1 MAAVARMPVTHAS
14 SRALD
19 LRKGSVFVRLPSF
32 GLPRSIVPVF
42 FAMICVEASLGAY
55 SSVWPLWME
64 RLHAD
69 VAIIGI
75 LLGAPGF
82 LRMIV
87 VGPSAALADRLGAR
101 RLMLA
106 SRACA
111 SLAYLGAF
119 LATDWKQL
127 LPVIVLIAAAEV
139 VFPVAQSYVGHHT
152 SQDERMRSLTLV
164 FNVGPA
170 VALALSPLLSG
181 GIVGLFSI
189 RWAFLLASVL
199 SVLALLS
206 FFRLERDVSHDS
218 ERPNQ
223 PQSTY
228 REALSQRSVQVLL
241 ALQGAMIFALS
252 LGVSLIPT
260 FLEDVRDLKPSTIA
274 LLGAFPAIGSIVF
287 GLLAARTKVI
297 QAHPLWGIALA
308 VTQTATGLVI
318 FHQFGS
324 PIVLAAAFFMRGGF
338 FSGWV
343 LFISA
348 IGVVS
353 DPAHRSRCFA
363 ASETIGGVAAALGPI
378 VAGVLYSQRNVL
390 PFEIA
395 IAFALILIPV
405 LLTAQGK
412 LGRLQHG

>member
-1 MAAVARMPVTHAS
+1 
-14 SRALD
+14 
-19 LRKGSVFVRLPSF
+19 
-32 GLPRSIVPVF
+32 
-42 FAMICVEASLGAY
+42 MICIEASLGAY

-87 VGPSAALADRLGAR
+87 VGPSAALADRFGAR
-101 RLMLA
+101 RLMLI
-106 SRACA
+106 SRALA
-111 SLAYLGAF
+111 SLAYLAAF
-119 LATDWKQL
+119 FATDWKQL
-127 LPVIVLIAAAEV
+127 LPVIVLMAIAEV

-152 SQDERMRSLTLV
+152 PQDERMRSLTLV

-181 GIVGLFSI
+181 GIVGVLSI
-189 RWAFLLASVL
+189 RWAFLLAS
-199 SVLALLS
+199 LLS
-206 FFRLERDVSHDS
+206 FLALISFSRLERDIPHDPES
-218 ERPNQ
+218 SDV

-241 ALQGAMIFALS
+241 ALQGAMIFSLS

-260 FLEDVRDLKPSTIA
+260 FLEDVRHLEPSTIA
-274 LLGAFPAIGSIVF
+274 LLGAFPAVGSIVF
-287 GLLAARTKVI
+287 GLLVARTHVI
-297 QAHPLWGIALA
+297 QAHPLWGVAFA
-308 VTQTATGLVI
+308 VTQTTTGLLI

-324 PIVLAAAFFMRGGF
+324 PIVLALAFFMRGGF

-348 IGVVS
+348 IGIVS
-353 DPAHRSRCFA
+353 NPAHRSRCFA
-363 ASETIGGVAAALGPI
+363 ASETIGGVTAALGPI
-378 VAGVLYSQRNVL
+378 VAGVLYSRRDLL

-395 IAFALILIPV
+395 IAFAIVLIPV
-405 LLTAQGK
+405 LFTAQRR
-412 LGRLQHG
+412 LGRIQHG

>member
-1 MAAVARMPVTHAS
+1 VPW
-14 SRALD
+14 L
-19 LRKGSVFVRLPSF
+19 VRLPSF
-32 GLPRSIVPVF
+32 GLPRVIVPAF
-42 FAMICVEASLGAY
+42 FAMICVEGSLGAY

-87 VGPSAALADRLGAR
+87 VGPSAALADRIGPR

-106 SRACA
+106 SRVLA

-119 LATDWKQL
+119 FATDWKQL
-127 LPVIVLIAAAEV
+127 LPVIVLMAAAEV
-139 VFPVAQSYVGHHT
+139 VFPVAQSYVGHHAP
-152 SQDERMRSLTLV
+152 QDERMRSLTLV

-181 GIVGLFSI
+181 GIVALLSI
-189 RWAFLLASVL
+189 RWAFLLASLL
-199 SVLALLS
+199 SFLALLS
-206 FFRLERDVSHDS
+206 FFRLEQDIPHDP
-218 ERPNQ
+218 ERHDRS
-223 PQSTY
+223 QSTY
-228 REALSQRSVQVLL
+228 REALSQRPVQVLL
-241 ALQGAMIFALS
+241 ALQGAMIFSLS

-260 FLEDVRDLKPSTIA
+260 FLEDVRHLDPSTIA
-274 LLGAFPAIGSIVF
+274 LLAAFPAVGSIVF
-287 GLLAARTKVI
+287 GLLAARTRVI
-297 QAHPLWGIALA
+297 QAHPLWGVALA
-308 VTQTATGLVI
+308 VTQTAAGLVI
-318 FHQFGS
+318 FHQVGNPF
-324 PIVLAAAFFMRGGF
+324 VLAAAFFMRGGF

-363 ASETIGGVAAALGPI
+363 ASETIGGVTAALGPI

-390 PFEIA
+390 PFEVA
-395 IAFALILIPV
+395 IAFALVLLPV
-405 LLTAQGK
+405 LITSQRR